1 VRLRPAEAAGAFRVV
16 KRALALLAFLAG
28 WLVFSAVPASAHV
41 EITSST
47 PGDGARLAA
56 APSLVSVTLSENVG
70 IQPGSIKVVD
80 LEGHQVESGPVFQPG
95 EVAEQVAVR
104 LRPDLPDGS
113 YLVEYAF
120 VSADSHPVRGTLAFV
135 VGTGPLVTSA
145 GAVSAATGTD
155 PAVNAVSTAVR
166 WLAYLGVVLL
176 GGLAFVLVCRP
187 AARTDRRARR
197 LLTWGA
203 GLVAVTAVATFVL
216 QGPYA
221 AGRDLEAVFDTG
233 LLADTVRVAYGKLL
247 LLRLAA
253 VAALAALLPRLLR
266 PGLPD
271 RLRSRSEN
279 LAMVTGFLVLMTFSA
294 TGHPVTDPVM
304 FFSVTADLV
313 HFGAIAVWAGGLAQL
328 ALCLYRPAADEDLVP
343 VATRFSRVA
352 AGAVTAIALSGAV
365 LALRIMPSL
374 PTLWTTTYGLLVLLK
389 IAGFA
394 ALLAVASRS
403 RRAVRRSMATR
414 GEETTVTITSNLRRL
429 RKAVA
434 AEVALSTVVLALAAL
449 LTVTPPGG

>member
-1 VRLRPAEAAGAFRVV
+1 VR
-16 KRALALLAFLAG
+16 RALALLVFLLG
-28 WLVFSAVPASAHV
+28 WLVFGATPASAHV
-41 EITSST
+41 EIVSST
-47 PGDGARLAA
+47 PQDGARLTA
-56 APSLVSVTLSENVG
+56 APSLVSVTLSENIG
-70 IQPGSIKVVD
+70 IQPGSMKVVD
-80 LEGHQVESGPVFQPG
+80 LGGHQVDAGPVFQPG
-95 EVAEQVAVR
+95 DVAEQVAVR

-135 VGTGPLVTSA
+135 VGNGPLVTSA

-155 PAVNAVSTAVR
+155 PAVNAVATVVR
-166 WLAYLGVVLL
+166 WLAYAGVVLL
-176 GGLAFVLVCRP
+176 GGLAFVVVCRP
-187 AARTDRRARR
+187 AARIDRRARR
-197 LLTWGA
+197 LLRWGA
-203 GLVAVTAVATFVL
+203 GLVAATAVAMFVL

-233 LLADTVRVAYGKLL
+233 LLADTLRVAYGKLL

-253 VAALAALLPRLLR
+253 VAALAVLLPRLLR

-271 RLRSRSEN
+271 RLRSRYEN
-279 LAMVTGFLVLMTFSA
+279 LAMVTGFLVLLTFSA
-294 TGHPVTDPVM
+294 TGHPVTDPIM

-343 VATRFSRVA
+343 VATRFSGMA
-352 AGAVTAIALSGAV
+352 AVSVTAIALSGAV
-365 LALRIMPSL
+365 LALRIMPSVS
-374 PTLWTTTYGLLVLLK
+374 TLWTTGFGLLVLLK

-403 RRAVRRSMATR
+403 RRVVRRSMAGR
-414 GEETTVTITSNLRRL
+414 PAETTLTLTADLRRL
-429 RKAVA
+429 RQAVA
-434 AEVALSTVVLALAAL
+434 VEVLLSTVVLALAAL
-449 LTVTPPGG
+449 LSVTPPGG

>member
-1 VRLRPAEAAGAFRVV
+1 MKRV
-16 KRALALLAFLAG
+16 LALLVFLAG
-28 WLVFSAVPASAHV
+28 WLVLGATPASAHV
-41 EITSST
+41 EIVSSA
-47 PGDGARLAA
+47 PGDGARLSA

-80 LEGHQVESGPVFQPG
+80 LAGRHVDAGPVFQPG
-95 EVAEQVAVR
+95 EVPEQVAVR

-120 VSADSHPVRGTLAFV
+120 VSADSHPVRGTFAFV

-155 PAVNAVSTAVR
+155 AAVDAVSTTVR
-166 WLAYLGVVLL
+166 WLSYLGVVLF
-176 GGLAFVLVCRP
+176 GGLAFVVLCRP

-197 LLTWGA
+197 LLHLGA
-203 GLVAVTAVATFVL
+203 GLVAATAVGTFVL

-221 AGRDLEAVFDTG
+221 AGRGLSAVADPG
-233 LLADTVRVAYGKLL
+233 LLADTLRVAYGKLL

-271 RLRSRSEN
+271 RLRARYEN
-279 LAMVTGFLVLMTFSA
+279 LAMVTGFLVLLTFSA
-294 TGHPVTDPVM
+294 TGHPVADPVM
-304 FFSVTADLV
+304 FVSVTADLV
-313 HFGAIAVWAGGLAQL
+313 HFGAIAVWAGGLTQL
-328 ALCLYRPAADEDLVP
+328 AWCLYRPATDEDLLP
-343 VATRFSRVA
+343 VAAKFSRLA
-352 AGAVTAIALSGAV
+352 AGSVTAIALSGAV
-365 LALRIMPSL
+365 LALRVMPSVA
-374 PTLWTTTYGLLVLLK
+374 TLWTTRFGALVLLK

-394 ALLAVASRS
+394 LLLAVASRS
-403 RRAVRRSMATR
+403 RRVVRRSLPEPTGGGTA
-414 GEETTVTITSNLRRL
+414 TVTTDL
-429 RKAVA
+429 RKLRLAVGT
-434 AEVALSTVVLALAAL
+434 EVLLSVVVLALAAL

>member
-1 VRLRPAEAAGAFRVV
+1 M
-16 KRALALLAFLAG
+16 KRALALLALLAG
-28 WLVFSAVPASAHV
+28 WLLVSATPASAHV
-41 EITSST
+41 EVISST
-47 PGDGARLAA
+47 PGDGARLSA

-80 LEGHQVESGPVFQPG
+80 LEGHQVDSGPVFQPG
-95 EVAEQVAVR
+95 QVAEEVGVR
-104 LRPDLPDGS
+104 LRPGLPDGS

-120 VSADSHPVRGTLAFV
+120 VSADSHPVRGTFAFV

-155 PAVNAVSTAVR
+155 PVVDATATAVR

-176 GGLAFVLVCRP
+176 GGLAFVVLCRP

-197 LLTWGA
+197 LLSGGGW
-203 GLVAVTAVATFVL
+203 LVAATTVATFLL

-221 AGRDLEAVFDTG
+221 AGRNLEAVFDTG
-233 LLADTVRVAYGKLL
+233 LLADTLRVAYGKLL

-253 VAALAALLPRLLR
+253 VAAFALVLPRLLR
-266 PGLPD
+266 PELPD
-271 RLRSRSEN
+271 RLRSRYEN
-279 LAMVTGFLVLMTFSA
+279 LAMVTGFLVLLTFSA

-304 FFSVTADLV
+304 FFSVSADLV
-313 HFGAIAVWAGGLAQL
+313 HFGAIAVWAGGLVQL
-328 ALCLYRPAADEDLVP
+328 ALCLYHPAPGEDLTP
-343 VATRFSRVA
+343 VATRFSRIA
-352 AGAVTAIALSGAV
+352 AGAVTAVALSGAV

-374 PTLWTTTYGLLVLLK
+374 SSLWTTRFGLLVLLK

-394 ALLAVASRS
+394 LLLAVASRS
-403 RRAVRRSMATR
+403 RRAVRRSLT
-414 GEETTVTITSNLRRL
+414 GPDPGTTTVTTDLHRL
-429 RKAVA
+429 RQAVA
-434 AEVALSTVVLALAAL
+434 VEVLLGVVVLALAAL

>member
-1 VRLRPAEAAGAFRVV
+1 M
-16 KRALALLAFLAG
+16 KRALALLAFLIG
-28 WLVFSAVPASAHV
+28 WLVLGATPASAHV
-41 EITSST
+41 EIVSSA
-47 PGDGARLAA
+47 PGDGARLSA

-80 LEGHQVESGPVFQPG
+80 LGGRQVDTGPVFQPG

-104 LRPDLPDGS
+104 LQPNLPDGS

-120 VSADSHPVRGTLAFV
+120 VSADSHPVRGTFAFV
-135 VGTGPLVTSA
+135 IGTGPLVTSA

-176 GGLAFVLVCRP
+176 GGLAFVLLCR
-187 AARTDRRARR
+187 ATARTDPRARR
-197 LLTWGA
+197 LLHVGA
-203 GLVAVTAVATFVL
+203 GLVAATTVAAFVL

-221 AGRDLEAVFDTG
+221 AGRGLSAVSDPG
-233 LLADTVRVAYGKLL
+233 LLADTLRVAYGKLL

-253 VAALAALLPRLLR
+253 VAALLVVLPRLLR
-266 PGLPD
+266 PGQPD
-271 RLRSRSEN
+271 RSRSRLEN
-279 LAMVTGFLVLMTFSA
+279 AAMIAGFLVLLSFSA
-294 TGHPVTDPVM
+294 TGHPVTDPIM

-313 HFGAIAVWAGGLAQL
+313 HFGAIAVWVGGLVQL
-328 ALCLYRPAADEDLVP
+328 ALALHRPAPGEDMVFT
-343 VATRFSRVA
+343 ATRFSRLA
-352 AGAVTAIALSGAV
+352 TWSVTAIAISGAV

-374 PTLWTTTYGLLVLLK
+374 STLWTTAFGTLVLLK

-403 RRAVRRSMATR
+403 RRAVRRGFAAPAAEAGTVAT
-414 GEETTVTITSNLRRL
+414 TDLRRL
-429 RKAVA
+429 RVAVG
-434 AEVALSTVVLALAAL
+434 AEVVMSVVVLALAAL

>member
-1 VRLRPAEAAGAFRVV
+1 M
-16 KRALALLAFLAG
+16 KRALALLAFLLG
-28 WLVFSAVPASAHV
+28 GLVLGATPASAHV
-41 EITSST
+41 EIVSST
-47 PGDGARLAA
+47 PGDGARLSA

-80 LEGHQVESGPVFQPG
+80 LAGTQVDTGPVFQPG
-95 EVAEQVAVR
+95 DVAEQLAVR
-104 LRPDLPDGS
+104 VKPNLPDAS

-120 VSADSHPVRGTLAFV
+120 VSADSHPVRGTFAFV

-155 PAVNAVSTAVR
+155 PGVDFASTVAR

-176 GGLAFVLVCRP
+176 GGLAFVVLCRP

-197 LLTWGA
+197 LLHWGA
-203 GLVAVTAVATFVL
+203 GLVAAATAAAFVL

-221 AGRDLEAVFDTG
+221 AGRGLGAVFDTG
-233 LLADTVRVAYGKLL
+233 LLADTLRVAYGKLL

-253 VAALAALLPRLLR
+253 VAALLVVLPRLLR

-271 RLRSRSEN
+271 RLRSRYEN
-279 LAMVTGFLVLMTFSA
+279 AALVTGFLVLLTFSA
-294 TGHPVTDPVM
+294 TGHPVTDPIM
-304 FFSVTADLV
+304 FVSVSADLV
-313 HFGAIAVWAGGLAQL
+313 HFGAITVWAGGLIQL
-328 ALCLYRPAADEDLVP
+328 ALGLYRPASDEDLAP
-343 VATRFSRVA
+343 VAARFSRVA
-352 AGAVTAIALSGAV
+352 AGSVTAIAISGAV

-374 PTLWTTTYGLLVLLK
+374 STLWTTRFGVLVLLK

-394 ALLAVASRS
+394 VLLAVASRS
-403 RRAVRRSMATR
+403 RRVVRRGMTGSAEGT
-414 GEETTVTITSNLRRL
+414 TKTVTTDLRRL
-429 RKAVA
+429 RQAVA
-434 AEVALSTVVLALAAL
+434 VEVVLSVVVLALAAM

>member
-1 VRLRPAEAAGAFRVV
+1 M

-28 WLVFSAVPASAHV
+28 WLLVSATPASAHV
-41 EITSST
+41 EIISST
-47 PGDGARLAA
+47 PGDGARLSA

-80 LEGHQVESGPVFQPG
+80 LEGHQVDAGPVFQPG
-95 EVAEQVAVR
+95 QVAEEVGVR
-104 LRPDLPDGS
+104 LRPGLPDGS

-120 VSADSHPVRGTLAFV
+120 VSADSHPVRGTFAFV

-155 PAVNAVSTAVR
+155 PVVDATSTAVR

-176 GGLAFVLVCRP
+176 GGLAFVALCRP
-187 AARTDRRARR
+187 AARTDNRARS
-197 LLTWGA
+197 LLSAGA
-203 GLVAVTAVATFVL
+203 WLVAATTVATFLL

-221 AGRDLEAVFDTG
+221 AGRNLEAVFDTG
-233 LLADTVRVAYGKLL
+233 LLADTLRVAYGKLL

-253 VAALAALLPRLLR
+253 VAAFALLLPRLLR
-266 PGLPD
+266 PELPD
-271 RLRSRSEN
+271 RLRARYEN
-279 LAMVTGFLVLMTFSA
+279 LAMVTGFLVLLTFSA

-304 FFSVTADLV
+304 FLSVSADLV
-313 HFGAIAVWAGGLAQL
+313 HFGAIAVWAGGLIQL
-328 ALCLYRPAADEDLVP
+328 ALCLYRPAPGEDLTP
-343 VATRFSRVA
+343 VATRFSRIA
-352 AGAVTAIALSGAV
+352 AGAVTAIAISGAV

-374 PTLWTTTYGLLVLLK
+374 SSLWTTRFGLLVLLK

-394 ALLAVASRS
+394 LLLAVASRS
-403 RRAVRRSMATR
+403 RRAVRGGLTGPGSGT
-414 GEETTVTITSNLRRL
+414 TTVTTDLRRL
-429 RKAVA
+429 RQAVA
-434 AEVALSTVVLALAAL
+434 VEVLLGVVVLALAAL

>member
-1 VRLRPAEAAGAFRVV
+1 M
-16 KRALALLAFLAG
+16 KRALALLAFLTG
-28 WLVFSAVPASAHV
+28 WLVLGATPASAHV
-41 EITSST
+41 EIVSST
-47 PGDGARLAA
+47 PGDGARLSA

-80 LEGHQVESGPVFQPG
+80 LAGNQVDSGPVFQPG
-95 EVAEQVAVR
+95 EVAEQLAVR
-104 LRPDLPDGS
+104 LKPNLPDAS

-120 VSADSHPVRGTLAFV
+120 VSADSHPVRGTFAFV
-135 VGTGPLVTSA
+135 VGSGPLVTSA

-155 PAVNAVSTAVR
+155 PGVDFASTVVR

-176 GGLAFVLVCRP
+176 GGLAFVVLCRP
-187 AARTDRRARR
+187 AARTDRRAR
-197 LLTWGA
+197 LLLRWGA
-203 GLVAVTAVATFVL
+203 GVVAVTAAATFVL

-233 LLADTVRVAYGKLL
+233 LLADTLRVAYGKLL

-253 VAALAALLPRLLR
+253 VAALAVLLPRLLR

-271 RLRSRSEN
+271 RLRSRYEN
-279 LAMVTGFLVLMTFSA
+279 LAMVTGFLVLLTFSA
-294 TGHPVTDPVM
+294 TGHPVTDPIM
-304 FFSVTADLV
+304 FVSVSADLV
-313 HFGAIAVWAGGLAQL
+313 HFGAIAVWAGGLVQL
-328 ALCLYRPAADEDLVP
+328 AMGLYRPAPEEDLAP
-343 VATRFSRVA
+343 VAARFSRLA

-374 PTLWTTTYGLLVLLK
+374 KTLWTTEFGLLVLLK
-389 IAGFA
+389 TAGFA

-403 RRAVRRSMATR
+403 RRAVRRSMT
-414 GEETTVTITSNLRRL
+414 GPPEGTTKTVTADLRRL
-429 RKAVA
+429 RQAVA
-434 AEVALSTVVLALAAL
+434 VEVLLSVVVLALAAM

>member
-1 VRLRPAEAAGAFRVV
+1 MSGRSAR
-16 KRALALLAFLAG
+16 RALALLAFLAG
-28 WLVFSAVPASAHV
+28 WLVLGATPASAHV
-41 EITSST
+41 EIVSST
-47 PGDGARLAA
+47 PGDGARLSA

-80 LEGHQVESGPVFQPG
+80 LAGTQVDSGPVFQPG
-95 EVAEQVAVR
+95 DVAEQLAVR
-104 LRPDLPDGS
+104 VKPNLPDAS

-120 VSADSHPVRGTLAFV
+120 VSADSHPVRGTFAFV

-155 PAVNAVSTAVR
+155 PGVDFVSTVVR

-176 GGLAFVLVCRP
+176 GGLAFAVLCRP

-197 LLTWGA
+197 LLRWGI
-203 GLVAVTAVATFVL
+203 GLVAVTTAAAFVL

-221 AGRDLEAVFDTG
+221 AGRNLDAVFDTG
-233 LLADTVRVAYGKLL
+233 LLADTLRVAYGKLL

-253 VAALAALLPRLLR
+253 VVALAVLLPRLLR

-271 RLRSRSEN
+271 RLRSRYEN
-279 LAMVTGFLVLMTFSA
+279 LAMVTGFLVLLTFSA
-294 TGHPVTDPVM
+294 TGHPVTDPIM
-304 FFSVTADLV
+304 FVSVSADLV
-313 HFGAIAVWAGGLAQL
+313 HFGAIAVWAGGLVQL
-328 ALCLYRPAADEDLVP
+328 ALCLYRPAPDEDLAP
-343 VATRFSRVA
+343 VAARFSGLA
-352 AGAVTAIALSGAV
+352 AGAVTAIAISGAV

-374 PTLWTTTYGLLVLLK
+374 STLWTTRFGVLVLLK

-394 ALLAVASRS
+394 LLLAVASRS
-403 RRAVRRSMATR
+403 RRAVRRGLTGPAEGT
-414 GEETTVTITSNLRRL
+414 TKTVTADLRRL
-429 RKAVA
+429 RQAVA
-434 AEVALSTVVLALAAL
+434 VEVLLSVVVLALAAM